1 MELVFR
7 RARQEDLPAIVAM
20 LADDGLGAGRED
32 ASLPLDPRYLAAFRA
47 IDTDPN
53 QMLVLAETPEGE
65 PVGTMQL
72 GFLPGL
78 SMKGTWRA
86 QVEAVRIASP
96 HRGRG
101 LGRRMMEWAMDQARA
116 RGCGLMQLTT
126 HVSRDDAHRFYQ
138 GLGFAVTHK
147 GMKRKL

>member
-7 RARQEDLPAIVAM
+7 RAREEDLPAIVAM

-32 ASLPLDPRYLAAFRA
+32 ASLPLDPGYVAAFRA
-47 IDTDPN
+47 IDADAN
-53 QMLVLAETPEGE
+53 QMLVLAETPGGE

-96 HRGRG
+96 YRGRG

-126 HVSRDDAHRFYQ
+126 HVTRNDAHRFYA
-138 GLGFAVTHK
+138 GLGFEVTHK